1 MFHTKYNIQSII
13 TQYTIL
19 SYALIYREIT
29 AYYVI
34 II

>member
-19 SYALIYREIT
+19 SYTLIYREIT
-29 AYYVI
+29 ADYVI
-34 II
+34 LI